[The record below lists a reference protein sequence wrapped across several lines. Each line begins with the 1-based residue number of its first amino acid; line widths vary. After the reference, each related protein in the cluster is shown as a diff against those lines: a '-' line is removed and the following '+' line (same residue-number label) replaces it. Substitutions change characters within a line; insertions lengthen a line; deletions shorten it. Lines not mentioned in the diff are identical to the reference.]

1 MQELVMKLSEVGEQ
15 NIYILTSPKYHCEI
29 AGDGIEFVWGLIKKW
44 YRNVVLSKKQ
54 TKDTFTECVKDCVA
68 KISIEHVRKFAGKV
82 RRYMLSYNN
91 LNSNKL
97 TYKSI
102 EKFVKKTKTHCNMS
116 DIEKGY
122 VEKIWKESYAH

>member
-1 MQELVMKLSEVGEQ
+1 MEELVMKLLEVGEQ
-15 NIYILTSPKYHCEI
+15 NIYILTLPKYHCEI

-54 TKDTFTECVKDCVA
+54 TKDSFTDCFKDCVA
-68 KISIEHVRKFAGKV
+68 KTSIEHVRKFATKV

-91 LNSNKL
+91 LNNNEL

-102 EKFVKKTKTHCNMS
+102 EKFVKKN
-116 DIEKGY
+116 
-122 VEKIWKESYAH
+122 